1 MKDFEASPRCRKLE
15 VRHYML
21 KPIQRIPQYK
31 LLLQDYLKTLPEGH
45 HDKLDTERA
54 LEIVSRVADH
64 LNEELKLNENFTK
77 LLELQNSIS
86 SSSRDIE
93 IIKPH
98 RILIKRG
105 ELDKL
110 SRHGPQPRIFILF
123 NDSLMYLT
131 QSQTGLKIN
140 HEMPLLGMSV
150 SLPPS
155 CDTAYQNEFRVV
167 STTRSV
173 TLVAK

>member
-1 MKDFEASPRCRKLE
+1 
-15 VRHYML
+15 ML
-21 KPIQRIPQYK
+21 KPIQRIPQYR

-45 HDKLDTERA
+45 QDRLDTEQA
-54 LEIVSRVADH
+54 LSIVSRVADH
-64 LNEELKLNENFTK
+64 LNDELKLNENFIK
-77 LLELQNSIS
+77 LVELQNSIS
-86 SSSRDIE
+86 PLSRNIE

-131 QSQTGLKIN
+131 QTQGGFLKIN

-155 CDTAYQNEFRVV
+155 CDIAYQNEFRVV

-173 TLVAK
+173 TLVAKYVF